1 MSAPP
6 ISHAPTLRVEKPC
19 DEVGQSGFSAAGS
32 PYKRN
37 GLPRLDGERYIVQ
50 RVFLPIVAVA
60 YMFQANAVAF
70 RLAAGKLSGRGFSC
84 STASIRFNA
93 SPTIMASSLMN
104 MILVSVVPI
113 TGVMI
118 I

>member
-1 MSAPP
+1 MKNKRYPVHQLFFRNLTDVGAANQ
-6 ISHAPTLRVEKPC
+6 HAPTLRVEKPC

-50 RVFLPIVAVA
+50 RVFLPVVAVA

-70 RLAAGKLSGRGFSC
+70 RLAAREAFG
-84 STASIRFNA
+84 
-93 SPTIMASSLMN
+93 
-104 MILVSVVPI
+104 
-113 TGVMI
+113 
-118 I
+118 